1 MNNRKIWCT
10 YIDCSKTLSFK
21 VCSFNEAQTFDYASC
36 TFYCFPIYANIVL
49 RLKDINSLEII
60 SSNFSRVEYT
70 EIDEICERL
79 KKFKMDSK
87 EVCFP
92 TNFYAQ
98 PFEIPSLILK
108 YIPRLASNPT
118 SARLELSKFFR
129 SESYKQLLTFAIY
142 NEQQNSLYIQ

>member
-1 MNNRKIWCT
+1 MNTRKIWCT
-10 YIDCSKTLSFK
+10 YFDYSQTLSFK
-21 VCSFNEAQTFDYASC
+21 VCSFNEAKTFDYASC

-79 KKFKMDSK
+79 KKFKIENK
-87 EVCFP
+87 ELLFP
-92 TNFYAQ
+92 IHLYAH
-98 PFEIPSLILK
+98 PFEIPSLVLK
-108 YIPRLASNPT
+108 HIPRVLPNPK

-129 SESYKQLLTFAIY
+129 SELYKQLLTFATS
-142 NEQQNSLYIQ
+142 NE

>member
-21 VCSFNEAQTFDYASC
+21 VCSFNEAQTFDYAAC
-36 TFYCFPIYANIVL
+36 TFYCFPIYASILL

-79 KKFKMDSK
+79 KKFKI
-87 EVCFP
+87 E
-92 TNFYAQ
+92 NG
-98 PFEIPSLILK
+98 
-108 YIPRLASNPT
+108 
-118 SARLELSKFFR
+118 
-129 SESYKQLLTFAIY
+129 
-142 NEQQNSLYIQ
+142 